1 MGENIFFFLP
11 SAYGLVSTLLTE
23 LLFLNSTD
31 RTSVLHAVVL
41 TMYGVNAILSGLCAS
56 RAHTSIYFFSFSCP
70 VDS

>member
-1 MGENIFFFLP
+1 MGENFFFF
-11 SAYGLVSTLLTE
+11 TLCLWPGV
-23 LLFLNSTD
+23 NSTD

-56 RAHTSIYFFSFSCP
+56 RAHTSIYFFCFSCP